1 MSDIAPALVGIT
13 LFLVIGWIIRI
24 VSDNRRRQ
32 ALARTQAEL
41 HAKLLEKFGT
51 ADEALRYLG
60 SDAGQRLLDSAAL
73 ERANPL
79 QRILGSVQA
88 GILLAAVGFGLL
100 LVRGFVSG
108 EAVEGLL
115 VLGTLVLVL
124 GLGFLASAGA
134 AWALSRRFG
143 LLGGTSDRAE

>member
-1 MSDIAPALVGIT
+1 MSDIAPALVAIT
-13 LFLVIGWIIRI
+13 LCVVIGWIVRI

-41 HAKLLEKFGT
+41 HTKLLEKFGT

-60 SDAGQRLLDSAAL
+60 SEAGKRLLDSAAL
-73 ERANPL
+73 ERTNPHS
-79 QRILGSVQA
+79 RILGSVQA
-88 GILLAAVGFGLL
+88 GILLAAVGLGLL

-108 EAVEGLL
+108 EAVRAML
-115 VLGTLVLVL
+115 VLGTIVLVL

-143 LLGGTSDRAE
+143 LLGGTPDRAE